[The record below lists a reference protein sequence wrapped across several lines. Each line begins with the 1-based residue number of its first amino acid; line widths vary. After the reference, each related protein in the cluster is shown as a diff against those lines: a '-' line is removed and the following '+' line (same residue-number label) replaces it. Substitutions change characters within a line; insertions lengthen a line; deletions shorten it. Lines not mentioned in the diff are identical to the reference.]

1 MKKSLSLAFLFATL
15 SFLSCLIALAIYAVS
30 IEVER
35 FDRQADRLES
45 IKNYVVTMGLLTQ
58 SNIDASEKK
67 DRNNIIQST
76 QRSFEEY
83 IYAIDNSELDYYEA
97 VAYKTMHETRNYFL
111 SLFNSKNSVFYYRS
125 YSGNKYLL
133 DRKVN
138 GFKVDARKFSENW
151 CKTQFVCTQYAWPD
165 QLLDRC
171 RGVHHLPRQRSRRK
185 LNFCL

>member
-35 FDRQADRLES
+35 FDRHADRIES

-67 DRNNIIQST
+67 DRKNIIQST

-97 VAYKTMHETRNYFL
+97 VAYKTMHETRNYFM
-111 SLFNSKNSVFYYRS
+111 SLFNNKNSVFITALTPVKNICLIAKSMASKSMRAS
-125 YSGNKYLL
+125 SAKTGVKRNLSVL
-133 DRKVN
+133 STHGRIN
-138 GFKVDARKFSENW
+138 CWIAQW
-151 CKTQFVCTQYAWPD
+151 CPPSTTTAI
-165 QLLDRC
+165 
-171 RGVHHLPRQRSRRK
+171 
-185 LNFCL
+185 